1 MISLFSEPGR
11 KRLDDVVHEHMLC
24 VFDFDGTLSPIVP
37 QADQAYLP
45 HEVKQR
51 LQDLMQHVTLGILT
65 GRSLQDIRP
74 RLGFDP
80 HYVLGNH
87 GIEGLPDW
95 EASGK
100 LYRDTCL
107 RWERMLKS
115 VIRENAQFDRGIWIE
130 NKQYSL
136 SLHYRQAKDPQRTER
151 QLAQLFSTLL
161 PDARVVEGKF
171 VYSLLPPGAEHK
183 GSAMEKLMALT
194 NAGSAIYVGDDITD
208 EDVFRLKRPDI
219 LTIKVEPSPDSAA
232 ELYLPHLDDM
242 TPLLDELLR
251 RLRQSTMKAIA

>member
-1 MISLFSEPGR
+1 MISLFSDHGR
-11 KRLDDVVHEHMLC
+11 MRLDDVVHEHMLC
-24 VFDFDGTLSPIVP
+24 MFDFDGTLSPIVP

-45 HEVKQR
+45 SAVKQR
-51 LQDLMQHVTLGILT
+51 LQDLMRYVTVGILT

-87 GIEGLPDW
+87 GIEGLPGW
-95 EASGK
+95 EVRGK
-100 LYRDTCL
+100 QYRDTCL
-107 RWERMLKS
+107 RWERMLKA
-115 VIRENAQFDRGIWIE
+115 VMREDAQFDRGIWIE

-136 SLHYRQAKDPQRTER
+136 SLHYRQVQDPQRTER

-171 VYSLLPPGAEHK
+171 VYSLLPPDAEDK
-183 GSAMEKLMALT
+183 GSAMEKLMTLT
-194 NAGSAIYVGDDITD
+194 TAGSAIYVGDDVTD

-219 LTIKVEPSPDSAA
+219 LTIKVESSPDSAA
-232 ELYLPHLDDM
+232 NLYLPHPDDM
-242 TPLLDELLR
+242 TSLLDELLR